1 MQAGARAAHPAAAP
15 PARAARRAA
24 RCLVLAAAIAPLPLP
39 AAEDSGTPATAAA
52 PAWSG
57 GISAYLNL
65 PRGNEAY
72 VTGIAIAK
80 RGALHLEARSNYEGM
95 DAYSFFAGYNL
106 GWGDALRL
114 DFTPILGVVTGST
127 HSVVGGFEATLTGRH
142 ADAYIEFEYVPD
154 AEPSGYAYAWSELA
168 WRPRD
173 WLRLGL
179 AAQRTRVPDNGRNLQ
194 RGVFAQ
200 VKGKHV
206 AGAVYWF
213 NPAAHDQI
221 AVVSIG
227 LSF

>member
-1 MQAGARAAHPAAAP
+1 MPAKGMAARLAAP
-15 PARAARRAA
+15 W
-24 RCLVLAAAIAPLPLP
+24 LLLAAATAPLPLC
-39 AAEDSGTPATAAA
+39 AAEDSAAPATALATA
-52 PAWSG
+52 PATAEVPGWSG
-57 GISAYLNL
+57 GVSAYLNL
-65 PRGNEAY
+65 PHGSESY

-95 DAYSFFAGYNL
+95 DAYSFFVGYNL
-106 GWGDALRL
+106 GWGEALRL
-114 DFTPILGVVTGST
+114 DFTPILGVVTGSV
-127 HSVVGGFEATLTGRH
+127 HSAVGGFEATLTGRRF
-142 ADAYIEFEYVPD
+142 DAYVEFEYVPD

-200 VKGKHV
+200 VKGKHI

-213 NPAAHDQI
+213 NPAADDRI
-221 AVVSIG
+221 VVVSVA

>member
-1 MQAGARAAHPAAAP
+1 MHAAKPATRLAAQRAASWLLFVAAS
-15 PARAARRAA
+15 
-24 RCLVLAAAIAPLPLP
+24 LPLPLCAAEASAAP
-39 AAEDSGTPATAAA
+39 AAGET

-57 GISAYLNL
+57 GLSAYLNL
-65 PRGNEAY
+65 PRGSEAY
-72 VTGIAIAK
+72 VTGIAIAN

-95 DAYSFFAGYNL
+95 DAYSFFVGYNL

-127 HSVVGGFEATLTGRH
+127 RSVVGGFEATLTGRY
-142 ADAYIEFEYVPD
+142 ADAYVEFEYVPD
-154 AEPSGYAYAWSELA
+154 AEPSGYTYAWTELA

-179 AAQRTRVPDNGRNLQ
+179 AAQRTRVPDSGRNFQ
-194 RGVFAQ
+194 RGIFTQ
-200 VKGKHV
+200 VKGKHI

-221 AVVSIG
+221 AVVSVA
-227 LSF
+227 LTF

>member
-1 MQAGARAAHPAAAP
+1 MRAKGTALRLAATW
-15 PARAARRAA
+15 
-24 RCLVLAAAIAPLPLP
+24 LVLAAATAPLPSR
-39 AAEDSGTPATAAA
+39 AADDSAPSTTAEA

-57 GISAYLNL
+57 GVSAYLNL
-65 PRGNEAY
+65 PKGSEAY

-95 DAYSFFAGYNL
+95 DAYSFFVGYNL

-127 HSVVGGFEATLTGRH
+127 HSVVGGFEATLTGRY

-154 AEPSGYAYAWSELA
+154 AEPSGYVYAWTELA

-179 AAQRTRVPDNGRNLQ
+179 AAQRTRVPDNDRNLQ

-206 AGAVYWF
+206 SCAVYWF

-221 AVVSIG
+221 GVVSVA